1 MNQKA
6 KEEWD
11 KKQAEEAD
19 KNKKQTEVFH
29 NLHLIWVLRFCYKFE
44 YIVVCL
50 VYILALCNYKLL
62 EFKLLLREA
71 CTFIYQCHLYF
82 KFSHIK
88 D

>member
-29 NLHLIWVLRFCYKFE
+29 KPHSILSSVNF
-44 YIVVCL
+44 L
-50 VYILALCNYKLL
+50 V
-62 EFKLLLREA
+62 
-71 CTFIYQCHLYF
+71 T
-82 KFSHIK
+82 
-88 D
+88 

>member
-29 NLHLIWVLRFCYKFE
+29 NLHLIRVLRFCYKFE
-44 YIVVCL
+44 YIVV
-50 VYILALCNYKLL
+50 
-62 EFKLLLREA
+62 F
-71 CTFIYQCHLYF
+71 FSLYTCF
-82 KFSHIK
+82 V
-88 D
+88 

>member
-29 NLHLIWVLRFCYKFE
+29 KPHLFRVS
-44 YIVVCL
+44 V
-50 VYILALCNYKLL
+50 NLL
-62 EFKLLLREA
+62 E
-71 CTFIYQCHLYF
+71 T
-82 KFSHIK
+82 
-88 D
+88 